1 MPTPTTITSR
11 LLFGQVTWNPDPN
24 ALPGGTTLQ
33 TIVNGVGYFVFIAI
47 LAAFLISCGAWA
59 FGAIS
64 SNPRASSLGKTG
76 AGGSVIAA
84 LLLGAAA
91 AIINFFF
98 GVGGGVSS
106 T

>member
-1 MPTPTTITSR
+1 MPIPTTLTTDS
-11 LLFGQVTWNPDPN
+11 LLGQVSWRPDPN
-24 ALPGGTTLQ
+24 ALPGGATMQ
-33 TIVNGVGYFVFIAI
+33 QIVNGVGYFVFIAI

-98 GVGGGVSS
+98 RTGGGVGG